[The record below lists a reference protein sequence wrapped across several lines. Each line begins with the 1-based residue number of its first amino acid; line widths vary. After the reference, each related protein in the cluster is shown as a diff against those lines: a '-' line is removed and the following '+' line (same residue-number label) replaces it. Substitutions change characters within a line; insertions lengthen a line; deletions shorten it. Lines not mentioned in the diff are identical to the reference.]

1 MELNLSNKIKKNKI
15 GGFYEAVCW
24 LKVWPNWRVWAD
36 TGNTKDIAEES
47 QKTHPRPKKCKIRKL
62 RCRMGTMVRGSAE
75 LGRCAKSDTRICSD
89 SIQSGS
95 CVEEKKFSYQMWFYA
110 KSLVNPLVNPL

>member
-24 LKVWPNWRVWAD
+24 LKVWPNWRIWAD
-36 TGNTKDIAEES
+36 IGNTKDIAEES

-62 RCRMGTMVRGSAE
+62 RRRMGTMVRRTTE

-89 SIQSGS
+89 STQSAS
-95 CVEEKKFSYQMWFYA
+95 CVEGKFFFISDVVLCQILS
-110 KSLVNPLVNPL
+110 KS